1 MSGVKT
7 IAVEAGDDGIRLDR
21 WFKKH
26 YPDLTHG
33 RLQKLLRTGQVRLN
47 GGRAKTGDRVQAGQE
62 VRVPPLGDGTPA
74 GERKHERKARPAKID
89 ANRAE
94 DLRRRVLHR
103 DGDMLIIDKPAGL
116 AVQGGSKTD
125 EHLDAYLDELRFG
138 EKERPRLVHRLDK
151 DTSGVLVLARNAGAA
166 RRLTTAFRSRDARK
180 LYWAVAVGV
189 PEMEQ
194 GHIDAR
200 LEKRPA
206 GAGER
211 MAVVE
216 DGEGQRAETLYQV
229 ISRSG
234 RVASWLAMEPLTG
247 RTHQLRVHAADVLG
261 CPIVGDGKYGGASA
275 FLQGDGIARGLHLH
289 ARGIRIPNAAGKA
302 VEAFAPLPPHMA
314 ATFAFLGFHESEA
327 EPGFLEP

>member
-1 MSGVKT
+1 VSGVKT
-7 IAVEAGDDGIRLDR
+7 IAVESGDAGIRLDR

-33 RLQKLLRTGQVRLN
+33 RLQKLLRTGQVRLD

-62 VRVPPLGDGTPA
+62 VRVPPLGDGAPGA
-74 GERKHERKARPAKID
+74 GREAGRKAKPAKID
-89 ANRAE
+89 PRRAE
-94 DLRRRVLHR
+94 ELRRGVLYR
-103 DGDMLIIDKPAGL
+103 DGDLLIIDKPAGL

-151 DTSGVLVLARNAGAA
+151 DTSGVLALARNGGAA
-166 RRLTTAFRSRDARK
+166 RRLTAAFRGRDARK

-189 PEMEQ
+189 PGMEQ

-200 LEKRPA
+200 LDKRRT
-206 GAGER
+206 GTGER
-211 MAVVE
+211 MTLVD

-229 ISRSG
+229 IARSG

-261 CPIVGDGKYGGASA
+261 CPIVGDGKYGGAAA
-275 FLQGDGIARGLHLH
+275 FLQGDGISRGLHLH
-289 ARGIRIPNAAGKA
+289 ARGIRLSGAGGKV

-327 EPGFLEP
+327 APGFLDP